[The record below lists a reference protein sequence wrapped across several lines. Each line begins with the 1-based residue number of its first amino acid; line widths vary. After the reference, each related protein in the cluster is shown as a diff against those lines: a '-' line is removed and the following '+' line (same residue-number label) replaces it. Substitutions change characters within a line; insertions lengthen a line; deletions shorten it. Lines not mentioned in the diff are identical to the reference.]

1 MSQAEQDRI
10 TVEALNYVLDVFK
23 YSTAK
28 DVKMYRKTWLGVFE
42 KALENKRKELG
53 GKTVIL
59 IMRSDEPD
67 KVQRRYEVDA

>member
-42 KALENKRKELG
+42 KALENKYTELG
-53 GKTVIL
+53 GKTIIL
-59 IMRSDEPD
+59 IKHSDEPD
-67 KVQRRYEVDA
+67 KVQRRYEVDV